1 MKAKKALKR
10 LAKAET
16 LLSDVME
23 QYAKKQQ
30 RLRELLQSARDSVS
44 RAKKT
49 VSLRSSKPANKSV
62 KADQPQRRRLSAAS
76 RRRLSVAA
84 KKRWAARK
92 GVQSVTDRSLIGAA
106 TA

>member
-10 LAKAET
+10 LAKVET

-23 QYAKKQQ
+23 QYAEKQQ
-30 RLRELLQSARDSVS
+30 RIRELLQSAKDSVS

-62 KADQPQRRRLSAAS
+62 KADQPRRRLSAAS
-76 RRRLSVAA
+76 RKRLSVAA